1 MTITK
6 STPVGEEEEATLDK
20 TELIFTPE
28 NYETPQTVTVTGHS
42 DKLADGDVSFTI
54 SLTSSGSYAQ
64 DTSSGGYRGL
74 PKTALNFR
82 NKDNGE
88 SVPCPNGSYASGA
101 SCICQT
107 GSKGDITWNS
117 SGLFWDGSCLEDT
130 ELYRTV
136 PLEMHEYNPVITI
149 QSPSDKRD
157 QYYAGLKSWPFETD
171 VFDRCNY
178 TDGSSCS
185 NVSSSWWLKVVSVDS
200 VRAGSSV
207 QPEQF
212 LGGYNGEGKDFKL
225 YYIRPE
231 KYASHDNGA
240 LASDNGG
247 WASGSHINE
256 IVAGSNTVLY
266 DAVLEFWYGE
276 PSATTHRVPLGL
288 TWQSDKSCSGETLTT
303 LEEANP
309 IECFHECMGSP
320 APRRSVN
327 ASIGIQANVATIRR
341 WRLKPV
347 VASKHSLSPDT
358 CNRRQHWED
367 HAHPASATIL
377 REQA

>member
-1 MTITK
+1 MAK
-6 STPVGEEEEATLDK
+6 SRLSRLG
-20 TELIFTPE
+20 
-28 NYETPQTVTVTGHS
+28 
-42 DKLADGDVSFTI
+42 
-54 SLTSSGSYAQ
+54 
-64 DTSSGGYRGL
+64 
-74 PKTALNFR
+74 
-82 NKDNGE
+82 
-88 SVPCPNGSYASGA
+88 
-101 SCICQT
+101 
-107 GSKGDITWNS
+107 
-117 SGLFWDGSCLEDT
+117 
-130 ELYRTV
+130 
-136 PLEMHEYNPVITI
+136 
-149 QSPSDKRD
+149 
-157 QYYAGLKSWPFETD
+157 
-171 VFDRCNY
+171 
-178 TDGSSCS
+178 
-185 NVSSSWWLKVVSVDS
+185 
-200 VRAGSSV
+200 RAGSSV

-320 APRRSVN
+320 APRECQCINWNTGQCSHHKTMAIE
-327 ASIGIQANVATIRR
+327 ASSGIKALVI
-341 WRLKPV
+341 P
-347 VASKHSLSPDT
+347 
-358 CNRRQHWED
+358 
-367 HAHPASATIL
+367 
-377 REQA
+377 